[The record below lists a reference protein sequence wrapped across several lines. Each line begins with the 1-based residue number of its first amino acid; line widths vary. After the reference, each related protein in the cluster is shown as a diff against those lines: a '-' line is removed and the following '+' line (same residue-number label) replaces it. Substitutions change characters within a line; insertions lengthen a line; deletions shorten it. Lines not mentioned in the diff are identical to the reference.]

1 MPYVEMGG
9 FPRRATLEGKIE
21 ESASHHVIKCNEIAL
36 ETIRILFHMHF
47 PLKRYILWIFLGKL
61 WFLTFLDQ
69 PQMKK
74 CIPVPGQLHM
84 VKPMFST

>member
-1 MPYVEMGG
+1 MGG

-21 ESASHHVIKCNEIAL
+21 ESASHHVIKCNRITL

-47 PLKRYILWIFLGKL
+47 PLKPYILWKFIGKL
-61 WFLTFLDQ
+61 GFFKFLD
-69 PQMKK
+69 PPKIKK

>member
-47 PLKRYILWIFLGKL
+47 PLNDIFFGNSLEDFDFSH
-61 WFLTFLDQ
+61 FLTNQ
-69 PQMKK
+69 K
-74 CIPVPGQLHM
+74 
-84 VKPMFST
+84 